1 MDERHYNLAIDKL
14 SKDLPQ
20 RFFNLW

>member
-20 RFFNLW
+20 RFFNL